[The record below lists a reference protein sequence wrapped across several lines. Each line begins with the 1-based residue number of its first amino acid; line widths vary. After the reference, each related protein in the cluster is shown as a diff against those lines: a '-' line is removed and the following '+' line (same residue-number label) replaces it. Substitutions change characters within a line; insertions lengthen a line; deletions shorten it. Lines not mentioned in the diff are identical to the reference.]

1 VLVTASGVFGE
12 MRTALNATFK
22 SRPTDEPILSLI
34 RSRAVSLGLVAALG
48 FSAIDD
54 ARNPAARKGARGT
67 IQYRLSSF
75 FKTTRTQEG
84 GDDMTRS
91 VEELRRDSE
100 QCRAQLAATVDR
112 LKEQIADTAEDIR
125 YKVSPESIKAEVSGF
140 ISHKTHGWLD
150 ALKQQAMDNP
160 MQAIAAGTA
169 VAVPVLRLARGF
181 PLPLLMIGAGLA
193 LSSRTVRDRAA
204 EAAEPA
210 IEKVREVMGDTAEHA
225 QSLSD
230 GMKKAMSHAEH
241 QAAGMADEAQ
251 ETAGGMADAAS
262 GMAGDLRDRATQA
275 ADAMA
280 HKVRSGMD
288 AASEMAKERMERVRS
303 TAKHATTAT
312 PAVASK
318 VIRDNA
324 ALIGGLG
331 VAIGAIIAASLPNTK
346 AEAGVMGKA
355 SERVKRAAG
364 SAAQSG
370 FEAGKDAVFSAAEA
384 AAKSISDADLGGQ
397 AGRITEGV
405 TERLKEVADDVVTTA
420 FDPSRNPHN

>member
-1 VLVTASGVFGE
+1 
-12 MRTALNATFK
+12 
-22 SRPTDEPILSLI
+22 
-34 RSRAVSLGLVAALG
+34 
-48 FSAIDD
+48 
-54 ARNPAARKGARGT
+54 
-67 IQYRLSSF
+67 
-75 FKTTRTQEG
+75 
-84 GDDMTRS
+84 MTRS

-100 QCRAQLAATVDR
+100 QSRAQLAATVDR
-112 LKEQIADTAEDIR
+112 LREQIADTAEDIR
-125 YKVSPESIKAEVSGF
+125 YKVSPENIKAEVSGF

-169 VAVPVLRLARGF
+169 IAVPAMRLARGF

-193 LSSRTVRDRAA
+193 LSSKTVRDRAA

-210 IEKVREVMGDTAEHA
+210 IEKAREVIDAATERAQSMGDSMRKT
-225 QSLSD
+225 
-230 GMKKAMSHAEH
+230 MSHAER
-241 QAAGMADEAQ
+241 QAAGMAEETQ
-251 ETAGGMADAAS
+251 ESAAGMADAAS

-275 ADAMA
+275 ADAVA
-280 HKVRSGMD
+280 GKVKSGMD

-303 TAKHATTAT
+303 TATAAPAT
-312 PAVASK
+312 ASK
-318 VIRDNA
+318 MIRDNA

-331 VAIGAIIAASLPNTK
+331 VAIGAIIAASLPTTK

-370 FEAGKDAVFSAAEA
+370 FEAGKDAAFSAADA
-384 AAKSISDADLGGQ
+384 AARSVSEADLGGH
-397 AGRITEGV
+397 ASRITEGV

-420 FDPSRNPHN
+420 FDPSRNPHS